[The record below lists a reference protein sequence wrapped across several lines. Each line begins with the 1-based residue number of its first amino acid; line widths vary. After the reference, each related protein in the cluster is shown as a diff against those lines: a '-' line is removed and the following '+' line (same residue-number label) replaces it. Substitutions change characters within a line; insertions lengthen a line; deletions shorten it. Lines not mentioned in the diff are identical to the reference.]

1 MDFWPWMRQL
11 LVKRIKRIRPLY
23 YMDYDKEQIKKFLHN
38 EYGWEWYGGHHME
51 NRSAYFVNNFYLP
64 SKFGIDLRKCEYSAL
79 IRSGQMTRKL
89 ALIKMSEEKEMDE
102 SLVVE
107 MKKRLDLTDE
117 EFNKMMSNEK
127 KDYTDYPTYKRLFE
141 RLKPFFYVLYK
152 LNLVPKS
159 FYLKYANKRNY

>member
-1 MDFWPWMRQL
+1 
-11 LVKRIKRIRPLY
+11 
-23 YMDYDKEQIKKFLHN
+23 
-38 EYGWEWYGGHHME
+38 
-51 NRSAYFVNNFYLP
+51 
-64 SKFGIDLRKCEYSAL
+64 
-79 IRSGQMTRKL
+79 MTRRL
-89 ALIKMSEEKEMDE
+89 ALVKMSEEKEMDE

-141 RLKPFFYVLYK
+141 RLRPFFYVLYK